1 MHLDTTMQ
9 LAAIRHD
16 ELQSAAA
23 RRRGPVHRPTS
34 PPPVPLGPA
43 HGPSLRSPP

>member
-23 RRRGPVHRPTS
+23 RRRVPSTDRRPR
-34 PPPVPLGPA
+34 
-43 HGPSLRSPP
+43 LRSRWARRTGRA